1 MLRGEIRAREIMDTE
16 ASNKMIGRMT
26 TGVAVGRAGRE
37 GGAVRTAGV
46 ETGKN
51 PELLF
56 REVHIKVFRWGN
68 DEEEGGRGGY
78 RGSSSRR
85 KPWDG
90 DFD

>member
-1 MLRGEIRAREIMDTE
+1 MGQCRQQG
-16 ASNKMIGRMT
+16 SKQVK
-26 TGVAVGRAGRE
+26 TGA
-37 GGAVRTAGV
+37 
-46 ETGKN
+46 
-51 PELLF
+51 LLLK
-56 REVHIKVFRWGN
+56 EVLIKVFRWGN

>member
-1 MLRGEIRAREIMDTE
+1 MGQCGQG
-16 ASNKMIGRMT
+16 SKQ
-26 TGVAVGRAGRE
+26 VKS
-37 GGAVRTAGV
+37 GA
-46 ETGKN
+46 
-51 PELLF
+51 LL
-56 REVHIKVFRWGN
+56 REVLIKVFRWGN

>member
-1 MLRGEIRAREIMDTE
+1 MGQCGQG
-16 ASNKMIGRMT
+16 SKQ
-26 TGVAVGRAGRE
+26 VKS
-37 GGAVRTAGV
+37 GAL
-46 ETGKN
+46 
-51 PELLF
+51 P
-56 REVHIKVFRWGN
+56 REVLIKVFRWGN

>member
-1 MLRGEIRAREIMDTE
+1 MLRGEIRAREITDTE
-16 ASNKMIGRMT
+16 ASNKMIGRTT

-37 GGAVRTAGV
+37 GGVVRTGV

-51 PELLF
+51 IAPLL
-56 REVHIKVFRWGN
+56 REVLIKVFRWGN